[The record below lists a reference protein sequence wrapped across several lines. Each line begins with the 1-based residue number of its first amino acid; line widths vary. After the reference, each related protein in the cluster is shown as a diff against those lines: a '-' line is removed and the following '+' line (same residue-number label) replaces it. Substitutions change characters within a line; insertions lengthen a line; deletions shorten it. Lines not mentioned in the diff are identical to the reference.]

1 MFKKGV
7 SGMPFVWI
15 FVGIVGAMFLLFF
28 IKLAFD
34 LKNTSQDLNDKIMVL
49 KVKDLLVGA
58 SSSPGYFT
66 KLNLPLVDGRILKFS
81 GDNYLQIYNGD
92 KLLGR
97 LDMENSVIFSPVIE
111 NNDVLLWSDR
121 WNVPFYASN
130 FVFLITEDRK
140 YNLRSS
146 TITGD
151 LGFRELSEFMEKLK
165 DKIPFEEN
173 VEVGGRTYTPLRS
186 GGDAKIIMFRAS
198 NGNLNCT
205 GSSSNS
211 DVEIVFEK
219 ETMDSDYIYGYVCYW
234 DKEKVPF
241 IGKQMIYGAIFTDE
255 YDTFKTLS
263 ELSFERLKNLVDL
276 YIERTGDN
284 EVLQKSFEDLRDALD
299 KSFEDLGDSDL
310 KKIYDAIEQLN
321 HIHYLLVN
329 ERGKYVY

>member
-146 TITGD
+146 TITGN
-151 LGFRELSEFMEKLK
+151 GGSRELNEFIGKLK

-173 VEVGGRTYTPLRS
+173 VEIGGRTY
-186 GGDAKIIMFRAS
+186 I
-198 NGNLNCT
+198 
-205 GSSSNS
+205 
-211 DVEIVFEK
+211 
-219 ETMDSDYIYGYVCYW
+219 
-234 DKEKVPF
+234 
-241 IGKQMIYGAIFTDE
+241 
-255 YDTFKTLS
+255 
-263 ELSFERLKNLVDL
+263 
-276 YIERTGDN
+276 
-284 EVLQKSFEDLRDALD
+284 
-299 KSFEDLGDSDL
+299 
-310 KKIYDAIEQLN
+310 
-321 HIHYLLVN
+321 
-329 ERGKYVY
+329 